1 MFHIVSDF
9 LAYVALPFACLTA
22 IRSLVFI
29 RIEYLIRTAQMESSC
44 ASAAESSVS
53 MYTSTTGSYEANQ
66 MQVKSPSSPPRS
78 DTFSPYTF
86 LPGNTNFHDQELIPP
101 TSRLSR
107 LPSNQIN
114 LVNSTSVAIS
124 ASYTNST
131 QPQSSHDVHEF
142 VNTSASL
149 TSSPASR
156 TFGHFSNPP
165 ETTVSSSSQLLT
177 NHVLTHPIR
186 RPRTHK
192 VFQSSKDLAAHY
204 GIPEILPPAPRR
216 LTHHSTNSSVIDF
229 HTLSS
234 NYLSMLSRNPSD
246 NTNMTEPVASL
257 PTAVSPEELSA
268 PVIPDK
274 DVDLAKS
281 LPAMLGTELSLDFS
295 VAVSHHYMDPLAA
308 DVREMVTPSLM
319 DDYSPWSPDLMN
331 PYLSTPQDSTMDTPL
346 FHYLDDSLM
355 LTGPDNAPLFPMF
368 PEWEEREPVVEPKA
382 VLDPSSLIVMT
393 PTSPALDSFDPSQLT
408 STQSNNISAMASA
421 SRRKIAPTGIRKGVT
436 PDTLLD
442 ETAPTQSRNYVTPSA
457 TSRKEVPAVFAR
469 KRARSTA
476 FGDEEDQLDD
486 YVLPPNPTEKD
497 LIEQKRRQ
505 NTVAARRSR
514 KRKLEHLQLLESSLE
529 KERQAK
535 EQWRERAMMLSS
547 MLVNL
552 NQPVP
557 DFSVDDE
564 S

>member
-1 MFHIVSDF
+1 
-9 LAYVALPFACLTA
+9 
-22 IRSLVFI
+22 
-29 RIEYLIRTAQMESSC
+29 
-44 ASAAESSVS
+44 
-53 MYTSTTGSYEANQ
+53 MYTSTTGSYEPNQ
-66 MQVKSPSSPPRS
+66 MQVKSPSSPPHS
-78 DTFSPYTF
+78 HTFSPYTF
-86 LPGNTNFHDQELIPP
+86 LHGNTNIHDQELIPP

-107 LPSNQIN
+107 LPSNQLN
-114 LVNSTSVAIS
+114 LVNTTRVAIS

-131 QPQSSHDVHEF
+131 QPQSSHDVHHF

-149 TSSPASR
+149 TSSPATR

-177 NHVLTHPIR
+177 NHVLNHPIR

-204 GIPEILPPAPRR
+204 GIPEILPPAPRT
-216 LTHHSTNSSVIDF
+216 LTHSTKSPTID
-229 HTLSS
+229 LIS

-246 NTNMTEPVASL
+246 NNNMTEPVPPL

-281 LPAMLGTELSLDFS
+281 LPAMLGTESSLDFS
-295 VAVSHHYMDPLAA
+295 AAVSHHYMEPLAA
-308 DVREMVTPSLM
+308 DDREMVTPSLL
-319 DDYSPWSPDLMN
+319 DDYSPWSPDVMN

-355 LTGPDNAPLFPMF
+355 LTGFDDAPLFPIF
-368 PEWEEREPVVEPKA
+368 PEWSEREPVVEPKA
-382 VLDPSSLIVMT
+382 LLDPSSLIVMT
-393 PTSPALDSFDPSQLT
+393 PLSPALDSFELT
-408 STQSNNISAMASA
+408 SAPQSNDIPSAVDMAPA
-421 SRRKIAPTGIRKGVT
+421 SRRKITPTGIRKGVT
-436 PDTLLD
+436 PETLLD
-442 ETAPTQSRNYVTPSA
+442 ESAPTQSRNYVTPSL

-469 KRARSTA
+469 KRGRSTA

-514 KRKLEHLQLLESSLE
+514 KRKLEHLQLLETSLE
-529 KERQAK
+529 KQRQQK
-535 EQWRERAMMLSS
+535 EKWRERTRMLQS
-547 MLVNL
+547 MLNNL
-552 NQPVP
+552 NQAVP
-557 DFSVDDE
+557 EFSDDE